1 MQNIPTHR
9 QVFIGVEDESWLTL
23 FGPPPELEQLF
34 SYSAKIEAAPKLKL
48 AAYGAVHSPHLPV
61 PDLEAIVGKSPIL
74 SRSIQSNVQVLCTST
89 GIPYSASTLRDLY
102 LSVCREI
109 VSSRL
114 KMGMVLR
121 AAAQGLQSNMPVR
134 LNVIGLT
141 QATPIVKRVLDS
153 HKLSVALHDK
163 PAALSEQSEDLRDGS
178 NAIAIVGMAG
188 RFPGSESL
196 EEFWQ
201 SLMDG
206 LDAHQEV
213 CTSFFRPISRYLT
226 LHRSPMID
234 SISRRSTTP
243 QVATKTPCQ
252 HDTDASS
259 ATQVNLIIDYSTS
272 HPEKRNR

>member
-1 MQNIPTHR
+1 M
-9 QVFIGVEDESWLTL
+9 
-23 FGPPPELEQLF
+23 F

-61 PDLEAIVGKSPIL
+61 PDLEAVIGNSPVL
-74 SRSIQSNVQVLCTST
+74 SRSIQSNIQVLCTST

-114 KMGMVLR
+114 KMGTVLR
-121 AAAQGLQSNMPVR
+121 AAAQGLENNIPVR

-153 HKLSVALHDK
+153 HKLSVTLHDR
-163 PAALSEQSEDLRDGS
+163 PLALSEQSEDLRDGS
-178 NAIAIVGMAG
+178 NKIAIVGMAG

-213 CTSFFRPISRYLT
+213 HTSSFRPIFRCLT
-226 LHRSPMID
+226 SHRSPLID
-234 SISRRSTTP
+234 STSRRFTTP
-243 QVATKTPCQ
+243 KVAPRTPCQ
-252 HDTDASS
+252 PDTDASS
-259 ATQVNLIIDYSTS
+259 AIPANLTTDYSTFL
-272 HPEKRNR
+272 PERQNR